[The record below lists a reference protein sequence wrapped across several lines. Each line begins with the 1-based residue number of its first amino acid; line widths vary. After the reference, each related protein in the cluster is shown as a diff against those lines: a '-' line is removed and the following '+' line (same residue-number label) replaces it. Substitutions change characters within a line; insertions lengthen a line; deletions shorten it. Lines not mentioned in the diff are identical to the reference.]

1 MKSRH
6 TRKRTLRTLDKDDIT
21 SVEEW
26 AQIAQEIAG
35 VSDRSAAILVAA
47 HVDVALSHLIEAE
60 LFLPLEEDALKPL
73 YERDGAL
80 STFFSK
86 IHLGY
91 AMFLYDDKTRD
102 DLEVIRRVRNA
113 FSHVRRSISFDT
125 AEIVEECKKLQTMND
140 HTHEV
145 YKAFDWQTYGYEQF
159 EKLNNRRRFVL
170 TGLSINLHFI
180 IHSVSKQR
188 KTLEAIKAV
197 IANFRARGGTH
208 ATSPTA

>member
-1 MKSRH
+1 MKSRQ
-6 TRKRTLRTLDKDDIT
+6 TKKRTLRTIDKDDIT

-26 AQIAQEIAG
+26 AEIFQEING

-47 HVDVALSHLIEAE
+47 HVDVELSSLIEAE
-60 LFLPLEEDALKPL
+60 LLLSVEEEALKPL

-91 AMFLYDDKTRD
+91 AMSLYDDKTRD

-113 FSHVRRSISFDT
+113 FSHVRRSINFNTS
-125 AEIVEECKKLQTMND
+125 EIVKECKKLQTMSD

-145 YKAFDWQTYGYEQF
+145 YKTFDWRKVGYQAF
-159 EKLNNRRRFVL
+159 EKLDYRRQFIL

-180 IHSVSKQR
+180 IYSVSKR
-188 KTLEAIKAV
+188 NKTLEVLKAIM
-197 IANFRARGGTH
+197 ANFKAQKESALH
-208 ATSPTA
+208 Q

>member
-1 MKSRH
+1 M
-6 TRKRTLRTLDKDDIT
+6 
-21 SVEEW
+21 EEW

-86 IHLGY
+86 IVLGY

-145 YKAFDWQTYGYEQF
+145 YKAFDWQTCGYEQF
-159 EKLNNRRRFVL
+159 GKLNNRRRFVV

-180 IHSVSKQR
+180 IH
-188 KTLEAIKAV
+188 
-197 IANFRARGGTH
+197 
-208 ATSPTA
+208 